1 MKDTLYD
8 ELKNRLAG
16 LIVPKRAVVG
26 LDGFIDEI
34 LAVVDKR
41 LNGTGYTRIETIED
55 YGNRILEGSGL
66 SLNLE
71 VVTLAKKIGGNGPIY
86 AGGLKKLGVKT
97 DYIGAIGVNKVH
109 SIFSELISEDCSI
122 TGVAE
127 PAHTDAYE
135 FRDGKIITSR
145 LETLNTLTWEKIQ
158 EIVPQ
163 GRWVSLMERADIFSL
178 NNWTMIPEMNRIWEH
193 ILDEVVPVM
202 NVDLQNKIAF
212 FDLADPRKR
221 EDKDILDALELIR
234 RFSSCGFRTMLGLN
248 FKESQQIISLVGKNG
263 NMDSLEDSARCIA
276 EYLNIECVAVHRTD
290 IASSV
295 QNGVYTEAAGPY
307 CKKPRIKTGCGD
319 IFNSGFVFA
328 QAQGWP
334 QDVCLMMGAMTS
346 GYYVRN
352 AQTAAIEDIIACCV
366 EGGFSDEYE
375 C

>member
-145 LETLNTLTWEKIQ
+145 LETLDRK
-158 EIVPQ
+158 
-163 GRWVSLMERADIFSL
+163 S
-178 NNWTMIPEMNRIWEH
+178 
-193 ILDEVVPVM
+193 VV
-202 NVDLQNKIAF
+202 
-212 FDLADPRKR
+212 
-221 EDKDILDALELIR
+221 
-234 RFSSCGFRTMLGLN
+234 
-248 FKESQQIISLVGKNG
+248 
-263 NMDSLEDSARCIA
+263 
-276 EYLNIECVAVHRTD
+276 
-290 IASSV
+290 
-295 QNGVYTEAAGPY
+295 
-307 CKKPRIKTGCGD
+307 
-319 IFNSGFVFA
+319 
-328 QAQGWP
+328 
-334 QDVCLMMGAMTS
+334 
-346 GYYVRN
+346 
-352 AQTAAIEDIIACCV
+352 
-366 EGGFSDEYE
+366 
-375 C
+375 